1 MQRRLSLLFAALL
14 ALSALVAG
22 CGQAPAGSGA
32 QAGSSGSGGAGGSAA
47 SATPTLDRI
56 KREGVLKIGT
66 SPDYPPFEFLDEN
79 NQVVGFDIDIMQ
91 EVAKELGVQLEIVQM
106 GFDGLIPALQAGKF
120 DIMAAGVTVTEE
132 RKQAVDFTDP
142 YLAGTDAIV
151 VRKDWDKP
159 VKSLEDL
166 KGHRVAVQIGTV
178 HGEAVRQI
186 EGVEVKEY
194 NLFTEAATA
203 VASGQADATYLH
215 KVVAEA
221 FIKANPNLK
230 IAAELPALET
240 AFALRKDTPDL
251 TQFVNQVLAK
261 MKQDGRF
268 DRLTEKWFMPQ

>member
-1 MQRRLSLLFAALL
+1 MQRRLSLFVAALL
-14 ALSALVAG
+14 VLSALVAG
-22 CGQAPAGSGA
+22 CGQAPAGIGT
-32 QAGSSGSGGAGGSAA
+32 QTGSSGSGGDGGASA

-91 EVAKELGVQLEIVQM
+91 EVARELGVQLEIVQM

-132 RKQAVDFTDP
+132 RKQVVDFTDP
-142 YLAGTDAIV
+142 YLVGTDAIV
-151 VRKDWDKP
+151 VHKDWQKP
-159 VKSLEDL
+159 IKGLEDL
-166 KGHRVAVQIGTV
+166 KGHTIAVQIGTIQADAAHEV
-178 HGEAVRQI
+178 
-186 EGVEVKEY
+186 EGLTVKEY

-203 VASGQADATYLH
+203 VASKQADAMYLH

-230 IAAELPALET
+230 IAAETPAKDT

-261 MKQDGRF
+261 MQEDGRF
-268 DRLTEKWFMPQ
+268 DQLVQKWFQ